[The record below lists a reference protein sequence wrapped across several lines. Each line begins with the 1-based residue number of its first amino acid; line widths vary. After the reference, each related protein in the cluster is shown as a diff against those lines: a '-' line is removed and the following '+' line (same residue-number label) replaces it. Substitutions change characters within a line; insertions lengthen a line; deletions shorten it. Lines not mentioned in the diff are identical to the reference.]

1 MSIRDQLQALRLPV
15 ICSPMFIASG
25 PKLVIEQCKAGFVGS
40 FPALNARPQEMLVDW
55 LDEIVATLGAV
66 PAGSQSH
73 AVAPF
78 AVNQIVHVTNTR
90 LAHDLKVCVD
100 RKVPIIITSLRAP
113 NEIIDEVHRYGG
125 ISFHDVI
132 NIRHANKALE
142 AGVDGL
148 ILVCAGAGGHAG
160 TLSPFALLG
169 EVREIFSGPVILAG
183 AMSSGSSILAA
194 IAAGA
199 DFAYVGSRW
208 LASPEANVPEAYRQM
223 IVDSTAAD
231 IRYTDYF
238 SGVLGNYLSKSIA
251 TVGFNPDDL
260 PKRDP
265 AKKLNME
272 QSDSNQVVKAWR
284 DVWSAGQGV
293 GTIHEVRPVAE
304 ISNQLEREYHAALAR
319 LGQRAPARQSMAA

>member
-1 MSIRDQLQALRLPV
+1 MSIQDQLRALRLPV
-15 ICSPMFIASG
+15 ICSPMFIAST

-40 FPALNARPQEMLVDW
+40 FPALNARPQEMFEDW
-55 LDEIVATLGAV
+55 LDEIVETLNAV
-66 PAGSQSH
+66 PAGSQAH

-78 AVNQIVHVTNTR
+78 AVNQIVHVTNSR

-125 ISFHDVI
+125 IIFHDVI
-132 NIRHANKALE
+132 NIRHASKALE

-208 LASPEANVPEAYRQM
+208 LASPEANIPDAYRQM
-223 IVDSTAAD
+223 IVDSSAAD

-238 SGVLGNYLSKSIA
+238 SGVQGNYLSKSIA
-251 TVGFNPDDL
+251 AVGFDPDDL

-272 QSDSNQVVKAWR
+272 QSDANQTIKAWR

-293 GTIHEVRPVAE
+293 GTIREIQTVAE
-304 ISNQLEREYHAALAR
+304 IGNQLEREYHAALAR
-319 LGQRAPARQSMAA
+319 LEQRTPARQSKAA